1 MIRKYAII
9 VFMVIL
15 SSCETSLDEDTAV
28 LRLYGDALEDIG
40 YSIAKA
46 DDGYVIG
53 GQFTEVVRDGNYIQT
68 ESSLKKLGIIRIDND
83 GKEV

>member
-15 SSCETSLDEDTAV
+15 SSCEPITNENSTTLQ
-28 LRLYGDALEDIG
+28 LYGDALEDIG

-46 DDGYVIG
+46 DNGYVIG
-53 GQFTEVVRDGNYIQT
+53 GEFTEVARDGI
-68 ESSLKKLGIIRIDND
+68 
-83 GKEV
+83 